1 MKISR
6 REFMLKRKA
15 YQKLLEWKNAHH
27 HNCLMVQG
35 ARQVGKT
42 YLVREFGKKEYKSFV
57 EINFIKNP
65 ELKLIFNDNL
75 DPETIYKK
83 MTAMI
88 NGVNLIKGNTLI
100 FLDEIQACGNARTA
114 LKFLAEDGRFD
125 VITSGSLL
133 GLTYG
138 EDDDE
143 NTEAPLSVPTGYET
157 FLMMYSLDFEEFLWA
172 EGYENSIPYL
182 KEFFDKKEKV
192 PSVLNDKFETL
203 FREYMVVGGMPEV
216 VSDYVEN
223 HDFTRVSAIQEKI
236 LENYRFDIAKHAK
249 GAEKI
254 KVRKC
259 YDAIPKQLAKEL
271 TKFQYSTVE
280 KGQTSK
286 KYGGSV
292 QWLKD
297 SNLVNP
303 CYNIHEPY
311 LPLIANAYDEQFKL
325 YINDTG
331 LLCAMYGFEVKKAIL
346 ENTIKGNAKGGIY
359 ENIIA
364 EMLVKKGHKLYYYK
378 PDDSNELEF
387 LIEKNASVIPIEVK
401 AGNTATKSLNRFIE
415 SYKPFIAYK
424 LIDGNVGVDGVR
436 LALPH
441 YMVMFI

>member
-1 MKISR
+1 
-6 REFMLKRKA
+6 MLKRKA

-143 NTEAPLSVPTGYET
+143 NTEVPLSVPTGYET

-172 EGYENSIPYL
+172 EGYENSISYL

-303 CYNIHEPY
+303 CYNIHESY
-311 LPLIANAYDEQFKL
+311 LPLIANAYDGQFKL

-387 LIEKNASVIPIEVK
+387 LIEKNASVIPVEVK

-436 LALPH
+436 LTLPH

>member
-1 MKISR
+1 
-6 REFMLKRKA
+6 MLKRKA
-15 YQKLLEWKNAHH
+15 YQKLLEWKNSHH

-138 EDDDE
+138 EDDDK
-143 NTEAPLSVPTGYET
+143 NTEVPLSVPTGYET

-192 PSVLNDKFETL
+192 PFILNDKFETL

-216 VSDYVEN
+216 VSDYVDN

-297 SNLVNP
+297 SNFVNP

-311 LPLIANAYDEQFKL
+311 LPLIANAYDDQFKL

-331 LLCAMYGFEVKKAIL
+331 LLCAMYGFEIKKAIL

-359 ENIIA
+359 ENVIA

-415 SYKPFIAYK
+415 SYKPFVAYK
-424 LIDGNVGVDGVR
+424 LIDGNVGVDGVK

>member
-1 MKISR
+1 
-6 REFMLKRKA
+6 MLKRKA

-42 YLVREFGKKEYKSFV
+42 YLVREFGKKEYKSLV

-143 NTEAPLSVPTGYET
+143 NTEVPLSVPTGYET

-387 LIEKNASVIPIEVK
+387 LMEKNASVIPIEVK

-436 LALPH
+436 LTLPH

>member
-1 MKISR
+1 
-6 REFMLKRKA
+6 MLKRKA

-143 NTEAPLSVPTGYET
+143 NTEVPLSVPTGYEM

-236 LENYRFDIAKHAK
+236 LENYHFDIAKHAK

-436 LALPH
+436 LTLPH

>member
-1 MKISR
+1 
-6 REFMLKRKA
+6 MLKRKA

-65 ELKLIFNDNL
+65 ELKLIFNDDL

-203 FREYMVVGGMPEV
+203 FREYIVVGGMPEV

-346 ENTIKGNAKGGIY
+346 ENTIKGNTKGGIY

-436 LALPH
+436 LTLPH

>member
-1 MKISR
+1 
-6 REFMLKRKA
+6 MLKRKA

-172 EGYENSIPYL
+172 EGYENSILYL

-436 LALPH
+436 LTLPH

>member
-1 MKISR
+1 
-6 REFMLKRKA
+6 MLKRKA

-143 NTEAPLSVPTGYET
+143 NTEVPLSVPTGYEM

-436 LALPH
+436 LTLPH

>member
-1 MKISR
+1 
-6 REFMLKRKA
+6 MLKRKA

-125 VITSGSLL
+125 VITSGNLL

-436 LALPH
+436 LTLPH

>member
-1 MKISR
+1 
-6 REFMLKRKA
+6 MLKRKA
-15 YQKLLEWKNAHH
+15 YQKLLEWKNSHH

-138 EDDDE
+138 EDDDK
-143 NTEAPLSVPTGYET
+143 NTEVPLSVPTGYET

-192 PSVLNDKFETL
+192 PFILNDKFETL

-216 VSDYVEN
+216 VSDYVDN

-311 LPLIANAYDEQFKL
+311 LPLIANAYDDQFKL

-331 LLCAMYGFEVKKAIL
+331 LLCAMYGFEIKKAIL
-346 ENTIKGNAKGGIY
+346 ENTIKGDAKGGIY
-359 ENIIA
+359 ENVIA

-415 SYKPFIAYK
+415 SYKPFVAYK
-424 LIDGNVGVDGVR
+424 LIDGNVGVDGVK
-436 LALPH
+436 LTLPH

>member
-1 MKISR
+1 
-6 REFMLKRKA
+6 MLKRKA
-15 YQKLLEWKNAHH
+15 YQKLLEWKNSHH

-138 EDDDE
+138 EDDDK
-143 NTEAPLSVPTGYET
+143 NTEAPVSVPTGYET

-192 PSVLNDKFETL
+192 PFILNDKFETL

-216 VSDYVEN
+216 VSDYVDN

-311 LPLIANAYDEQFKL
+311 LPLIANAYDDQFKL

-331 LLCAMYGFEVKKAIL
+331 LLCAMYGFEIKKAIL

-359 ENIIA
+359 ENVTA
-364 EMLVKKGHKLYYYK
+364 EMLVKRGHKLYYYK

-415 SYKPFIAYK
+415 SYKPFVAYK
-424 LIDGNVGVDGVR
+424 LIDGNVGVDGVK
-436 LALPH
+436 LTLPH

>member
-1 MKISR
+1 
-6 REFMLKRKA
+6 MLKRKA
-15 YQKLLEWKNAHH
+15 YQKLLEWKNSHH

-143 NTEAPLSVPTGYET
+143 NTEVPLSVPTGYET

-192 PSVLNDKFETL
+192 PFILNDKFETL

-216 VSDYVEN
+216 VSDYVDN

-297 SNLVNP
+297 SNFVNP

-311 LPLIANAYDEQFKL
+311 LPLIANAYDDQFKL

-331 LLCAMYGFEVKKAIL
+331 LLCAMYGFEIKKAIL

-359 ENIIA
+359 ENVIA
-364 EMLVKKGHKLYYYK
+364 EMLVKRGHKLYYYK

-415 SYKPFIAYK
+415 SYKPFVAYK
-424 LIDGNVGVDGVR
+424 LIDGNVGVDGVK
-436 LALPH
+436 LTLPH

>member
-1 MKISR
+1 
-6 REFMLKRKA
+6 MLKRKA
-15 YQKLLEWKNAHH
+15 YQKLLEWKNSHH

-138 EDDDE
+138 EDDDK
-143 NTEAPLSVPTGYET
+143 NTEAPVSVPTGYET

-192 PSVLNDKFETL
+192 PFILNDKFETL

-216 VSDYVEN
+216 VSDYVDN

-280 KGQTSK
+280 KGQTGK

-311 LPLIANAYDEQFKL
+311 LPLIANAYDDQFKL

-331 LLCAMYGFEVKKAIL
+331 LLCAMYGFEIKKAIL

-359 ENIIA
+359 ENVIA

-415 SYKPFIAYK
+415 SYKPFVAYK
-424 LIDGNVGVDGVR
+424 LIDGNVGVDGVK
-436 LALPH
+436 LTLPH

>member
-1 MKISR
+1 
-6 REFMLKRKA
+6 MLKRKA

-143 NTEAPLSVPTGYET
+143 NTEVPLSVPTGYEM

-303 CYNIHEPY
+303 CYNIHESY

-436 LALPH
+436 LTLPH

>member
-1 MKISR
+1 
-6 REFMLKRKA
+6 MLKRKA

-143 NTEAPLSVPTGYET
+143 NTEVPLSVPTGYET

-436 LALPH
+436 LTLPH

>member
-1 MKISR
+1 
-6 REFMLKRKA
+6 MLKRKA

-143 NTEAPLSVPTGYET
+143 NTEGPLSVPTGYET

-436 LALPH
+436 LTLPH

>member
-1 MKISR
+1 
-6 REFMLKRKA
+6 MLKRKA
-15 YQKLLEWKNAHH
+15 YQKLLEWKNSHH

-35 ARQVGKT
+35 VRQVGKT

-138 EDDDE
+138 EDDDK

-192 PSVLNDKFETL
+192 PFILNDKFETL

-216 VSDYVEN
+216 VSDYVDN

-311 LPLIANAYDEQFKL
+311 LPFIANAYDDQFKL

-331 LLCAMYGFEVKKAIL
+331 LLCAMYGFEIKKAIL

-359 ENIIA
+359 ENVTA
-364 EMLVKKGHKLYYYK
+364 EMLVKRGHKLYYYK

-415 SYKPFIAYK
+415 SYKPFVAYK
-424 LIDGNVGVDGVR
+424 LIDGNVGVDGVK